1 MSDIVTDYENQFAL
15 ADLLNCEYFV
25 RQKAGYYAAQEA
37 GCLSRYRNYVTL
49 LEDLQDIYS
58 YNEQHAKSFAKRFRE
73 SSKDCR
79 NCEAI
84 FSEVIVY
91 RTYIRGVYEGVI
103 RSIHLQEA
111 ESDIIVERL
120 DGSKMF
126 LEVFCVMP
134 SFPPL
139 DEDGKPRVYDI
150 KTHTQRAD
158 SSIRQKLLRKIS
170 KQGQFSKPRENFA
183 VIELNDVSI
192 AGEFVVPSSLSC
204 GYKVKIGLD
213 SGEMLSRGYDWDGS
227 VFDEPSTQHLK
238 GVIYFS
244 LGDYGSRKFIFNPN
258 FRSQSTR

>member
-1 MSDIVTDYENQFAL
+1 MSDIVTNYENQFAL

-25 RQKAGYYAAQEA
+25 RQRAGYYAAQEA

-49 LEDLQDIYS
+49 LEDLQDIHS
-58 YNEQHAKSFAKRFRE
+58 YNELHAKSFAKRFRE

-91 RTYIRGVYEGVI
+91 RAYIRGVYEGVI
-103 RSIHLQEA
+103 RSIHLEEA

-134 SFPPL
+134 SFPPR
-139 DEDGKPRVYDI
+139 DEDGEPKVYSV
-150 KTHTQRAD
+150 KTHTQSEDA
-158 SSIRQKLLRKIS
+158 SIRQKLRRKIS

-183 VIELNDVSI
+183 VIELNDPSI
-192 AGEFVVPSSLSC
+192 AGDFAVLSSLSS
-204 GYKVKIGLD
+204 GYKLKVGSE
-213 SGEMLSRGYDWDGS
+213 SGKALSGGYDWDGS
-227 VFDEPSTQHLK
+227 VFDDPSTQYLK

-244 LGDYGSRKFIFNPN
+244 LGDYESRKFIFNPN